1 MSVKTKIRIGLLL
14 RGPRRFGALSR
25 APFRRSGGS
34 TGPRASCKDAAR
46 PLQGASRPSAVAR
59 GTWNVERI

>member
-25 APFRRSGGS
+25 APFRRSVE
-34 TGPRASCKDAAR
+34 
-46 PLQGASRPSAVAR
+46 SAVSALR
-59 GTWNVERI
+59 REYRAACVL

>member
-25 APFRRSGGS
+25 APLRRSGGS
-34 TGPRASCKDAAR
+34 TGPRASCKDTAR
-46 PLQGASRPSAVAR
+46 PYKKQVGAVLCDRP
-59 GTWNVERI
+59 E